1 MSCGIKGDEINYEI
15 PTYDWTVLS
24 IFYSSLDTPS
34 SSIMAT
40 DVWRET
46 DSMRML
52 CKEALLELLMR
63 LFLIATRKWSV
74 N

>member
-1 MSCGIKGDEINYEI
+1 
-15 PTYDWTVLS
+15 
-24 IFYSSLDTPS
+24 
-34 SSIMAT
+34 MAT